1 MQPSSSSGGIDEG
14 GIQMRL
20 GSRLAVLPSLFRHEI
35 LLCLPVV
42 LLRVLRPPGQVRD
55 LEIGERRLNNLG
67 PPLSPAR
74 PRAGAGART
83 MSGLVVV
90 ATTRSNVLRIGGIMK
105 LDVLSA
111 WELRRRE
118 CERVPVRGHRHPM
131 RVGRPEVHDSVA
143 APANVPLIGNIMLAG
158 C

>member
-1 MQPSSSSGGIDEG
+1 
-14 GIQMRL
+14 
-20 GSRLAVLPSLFRHEI
+20 
-35 LLCLPVV
+35 
-42 LLRVLRPPGQVRD
+42 
-55 LEIGERRLNNLG
+55 
-67 PPLSPAR
+67 
-74 PRAGAGART
+74 

-131 RVGRPEVHDSVA
+131 RVGRPEVHDPVA
-143 APANVPLIGNIMLAG
+143 APANVPLMGNIMPAG
-158 C
+158 CRFARITANGCGCAGAVVGGVAVVVAARRRAPATFC